1 MISGKLLRI
10 AAVVVYAG
18 TTALACS
25 LAKDQDLPPLP
36 TDPTELVRN
45 AVAHELNAMDNDHTR
60 WMYRL
65 HKEDEKN
72 TQDREVIVVHGIQFV
87 GHGVAN
93 EFGWVRRQGRQVLV
107 LGQRAG
113 ERGRSRI
120 HDHCRYPQEF
130 SRYHKSARLIRG

>member
-72 TQDREVIVVHGIQFV
+72 TQDPEEIETKDGSLSKQLLFNAPPLTFQHTPRH
-87 GHGVAN
+87 
-93 EFGWVRRQGRQVLV
+93 
-107 LGQRAG
+107 
-113 ERGRSRI
+113 
-120 HDHCRYPQEF
+120 
-130 SRYHKSARLIRG
+130 